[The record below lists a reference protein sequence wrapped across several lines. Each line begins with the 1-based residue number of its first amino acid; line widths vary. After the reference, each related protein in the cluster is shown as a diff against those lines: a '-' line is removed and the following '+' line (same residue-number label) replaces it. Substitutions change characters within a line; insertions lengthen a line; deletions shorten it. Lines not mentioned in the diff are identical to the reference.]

1 VFSNF
6 RDDGPTPQSCQ
17 DCHMSSSYPGGPQP
31 LSFKIASIQEASNM
45 PQTENRLDQKDIDL
59 TPRSPFGRHSLV
71 GLNTFFNKFAQQF
84 PDVLGIRIQDPMLT
98 AKGVAPLATTYDSM
112 IQQADSGTATAAVTK
127 VATAGDRLV
136 AAVRVEN
143 LAGHKF
149 PSGVGF
155 RRAFLTFEVLDA
167 TGNDLWA
174 SGRTDPTG
182 VLTGPDG
189 APLSGEFM
197 WQSQCKP
204 QTGTQTFQPHY
215 RTITRQ
221 DQAQIY
227 QELVRDPRGRLTT
240 SFLSLAE
247 VVKDNRLLPRG
258 WTPTVALA
266 EKEGLGSPKLSA
278 EALTHHILPK
288 LPDGHGGQVDDP
300 WYKPKADGGQG
311 GGGDELTYDI
321 PLADIKGTPASVRV
335 TLYYQAI
342 PPFYLQDRFCTTP
355 NRPDTSRLFFVAGH
369 VSLDS
374 TRAEGWKLKV
384 VSSGTVAVGGT
395 VAETLPVA
403 RQGG

>member
-1 VFSNF
+1 
-6 RDDGPTPQSCQ
+6 
-17 DCHMSSSYPGGPQP
+17 
-31 LSFKIASIQEASNM
+31 M
-45 PQTENRLDQKDIDL
+45 PQTENRAPQSDIDL
-59 TPRSPFGRHSLV
+59 SPRSPFSRHTLV
-71 GLNTFFNKFAQQF
+71 GLNVFFNQFAQQF
-84 PDVLGIRIQDPMLT
+84 PDVLGIRIQDPMLGGR
-98 AKGVAPLATTYDSM
+98 GVAPLATTYDSM
-112 IQQADSGTATAAVTK
+112 IRQADTGTATAAVTK
-127 VATAGDRLV
+127 VETTQDRLV
-136 AAVRVEN
+136 AGVRVEN

-167 TGNDLWA
+167 AGNDLWV

-197 WQSQCKP
+197 WQSQCRP
-204 QTGTQTFQPHY
+204 QTGAQTFQPHY

-240 SFLSLAE
+240 SFLSLAD

-258 WTPTVALA
+258 WTPTVELA

-300 WYKPKADGGQG
+300 WYKPKAEGGQG

-321 PLADIKGTPASVRV
+321 PLADIQGTPASVRV

-369 VSLDS
+369 VSFDS

-384 VSSGTVAVGGT
+384 VSSGTVAVGF
-395 VAETLPVA
+395 
-403 RQGG
+403 RGGSSS